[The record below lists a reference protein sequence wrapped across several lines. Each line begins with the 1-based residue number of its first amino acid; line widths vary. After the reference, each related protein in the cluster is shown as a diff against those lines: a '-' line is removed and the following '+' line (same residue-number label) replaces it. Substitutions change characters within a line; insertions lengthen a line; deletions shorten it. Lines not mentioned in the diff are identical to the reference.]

1 MVIIMKRDLERGIQ
15 QHGIVNIRAVDRF
28 MRDIGLVMCGQEGHF
43 KLGVLLGV
51 RPVHD
56 LY

>member
-15 QHGIVNIRAVDRF
+15 QHSIVNIRAVDRF
-28 MRDIGLVMCGQEGHF
+28 MRDIGLVVCGQEGHF

-51 RPVHD
+51 RPVHN